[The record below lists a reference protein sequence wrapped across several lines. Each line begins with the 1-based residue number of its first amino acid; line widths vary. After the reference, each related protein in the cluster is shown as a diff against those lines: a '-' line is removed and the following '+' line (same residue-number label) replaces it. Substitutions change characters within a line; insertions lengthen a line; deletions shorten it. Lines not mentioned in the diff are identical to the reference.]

1 MKYYIH
7 IKKKLK
13 TTELSASCALWRTW
27 HGVETLIEKHAC
39 VISSSHARASFHNFF
54 NTIFSPHT
62 YTHSYNFFNPS
73 GRFLRSVLYDPARFG
88 QLTTDGQRPSA
99 VSGRPPRCDQNKKTA
114 TIRATRRRS
123 TRRRSRRR
131 PTERRIGS
139 RVARTRREGRARHDA
154 NMATPLCA
162 MRSQKHYQSL
172 ITERRERTGR
182 EPQLADYVRG
192 G

>member
-1 MKYYIH
+1 M
-7 IKKKLK
+7 
-13 TTELSASCALWRTW
+13 
-27 HGVETLIEKHAC
+27 
-39 VISSSHARASFHNFF
+39 ISSSHARASFHNFF
-54 NTIFSPHT
+54 ITIFSITHT
-62 YTHSYNFFNPS
+62 HRRSFFNPS
-73 GRFLRSVLYDPARFG
+73 GRFLWSRSVLYDLARFG

-99 VSGRPPRCDQNKKTA
+99 VSGQPPRCDQNKKTA
-114 TIRATRRRS
+114 KIRGIRRRS

-131 PTERRIGS
+131 PSPRRIGS

-172 ITERRERTGR
+172 ITDRREKGTNAGR
-182 EPQLADYVRG
+182 GPQLGAYYVRG